1 MHLPRLTSVW
11 RRQIEEESGG
21 HSRAAA
27 AEACGCSRAAAV
39 EEDACARGRA
49 IAEEAGSSSVDDDG
63 GDRQSRERA
72 TGTLRVLG

>member
-11 RRQIEEESGG
+11 QRQIEEESGG

-27 AEACGCSRAAAV
+27 AEVCGCSRAAAV

-49 IAEEAGSSSVDDDG
+49 TAKEAGSSGVDDG
-63 GDRQSRERA
+63 GGDRRSRERA
-72 TGTLRVLG
+72 TGTSRVLG